1 MDRLDAMRL
10 FIRVADTGSFS
21 KAAADLDVGQPT
33 VSRRIQD
40 LEAQLGADLTVKS
53 FEYELPGGQVHRE
66 LDVKIPGAQ
75 AALDQAEKK
84 FEGEFEDAAKV
95 ADQPGEKAADGR
107 LKDAIGTFE
116 KVAKDA
122 FEKNKAS
129 KKSKK

>member
-1 MDRLDAMRL
+1 MTA
-10 FIRVADTGSFS
+10 G
-21 KAAADLDVGQPT
+21 
-33 VSRRIQD
+33 
-40 LEAQLGADLTVKS
+40 AQLGADLTVKS

-95 ADQPGEKAADGR
+95 ADQPGEQAADGR

-122 FEKNKAS
+122 FEKNKES
-129 KKSKK
+129 KKNKKHAVRHKVVRRYL